1 VPLKKTRIR
10 KQKMDELMREM
21 GTMSVHCGESEYAQL
36 DSAVSALGRV
46 IPDHAALAA
55 LCARLAVRYLEQI
68 DNLSGTHRKMLV
80 RVVQLEAAR
89 KPDAACGVASVVLR
103 QMHRAS
109 DRYDKRG
116 VVCKKWRRMGTRP
129 Y

>member
-1 VPLKKTRIR
+1 MK
-10 KQKMDELMREM
+10 KMDELMREM
-21 GTMSVHCGESEYAQL
+21 GTMSVHCGESEYTQL
-36 DSAVSALGRV
+36 DNAVSALGRE

-55 LCARLAVRYLEQI
+55 WCACLAVRYLDQI
-68 DNLSGTHRKMLV
+68 DNLSATQRALLV

-89 KPDAACGVASVVLR
+89 KPEAACGVASVVLR
-103 QMHRAS
+103 QMHCAS

-116 VVCKKWRRMGTRP
+116 VACKKWRRRMGTRP

>member
-1 VPLKKTRIR
+1 
-10 KQKMDELMREM
+10 MDELMREM
-21 GTMSVHCGESEYAQL
+21 GTMSVHCGESEYTQL
-36 DSAVSALGRV
+36 DNAVRALEHE

-55 LCARLAVRYLEQI
+55 WSARLAVRYLEQI
-68 DNLSGTHRKMLV
+68 NNLSATQRMMLV

-89 KPDAACGVASVVLR
+89 NPEAACGVASVVLR
-103 QMHRAS
+103 QIHRAS

-116 VVCKKWRRMGTRP
+116 VACKKWRRRMGMRP